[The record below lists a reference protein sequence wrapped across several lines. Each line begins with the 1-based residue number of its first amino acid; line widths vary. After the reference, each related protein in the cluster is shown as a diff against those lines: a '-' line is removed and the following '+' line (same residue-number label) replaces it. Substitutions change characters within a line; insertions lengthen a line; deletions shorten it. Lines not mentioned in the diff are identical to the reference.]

1 MKERVQ
7 RREGGEGVAEGRAGD
22 KATSVSDT
30 NMAQCQQQYYV
41 YAPSFSASHRAT
53 ALHLP
58 HLTRLTLPPAHPSA
72 SSACTQTLSAA
83 ILAYKGGAS
92 APSASSLCGS
102 LGSQSQGDLQCLG
115 FFFFPC

>member
-1 MKERVQ
+1 M
-7 RREGGEGVAEGRAGD
+7 GD

-58 HLTRLTLPPAHPSA
+58 HLTLPPAHPSA

-102 LGSQSQGDLQCLG
+102 LGSRFG
-115 FFFFPC
+115 FFFFFSLLG